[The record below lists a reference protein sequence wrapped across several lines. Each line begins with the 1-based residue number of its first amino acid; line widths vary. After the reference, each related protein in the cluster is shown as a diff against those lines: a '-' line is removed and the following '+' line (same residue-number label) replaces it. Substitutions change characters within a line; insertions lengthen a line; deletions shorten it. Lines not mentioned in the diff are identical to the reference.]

1 MFSTPARVP
10 TIEGR
15 VMGCRTWTKVRPIA
29 AASVRADDSIGF
41 IFIASL
47 MLHVLSRRK
56 IPPPPGKPP
65 LCTRFL
71 LRSFTIERQEMKR
84 RSEPRPHSFNVPPTK
99 SSVEFYTFSVT
110 RLLLLFLQQ
119 RKKRALRW
127 KSSVKFHPVDCYLPV
142 RLHFFP
148 LFFPSYST
156 QEFKLKKMVSVSV
169 SFISYYFLTLF
180 LFSLSFPFQ
189 WRVRSFFLNDRR
201 YKDVWST
208 NAIWQCIYPSI
219 SNASEVEEEFA
230 LIEKRK

>member
-84 RSEPRPHSFNVPPTK
+84 RSEPRPRSFNVPPTK

-119 RKKRALRW
+119 RKKRALR
-127 KSSVKFHPVDCYLPV
+127 
-142 RLHFFP
+142 
-148 LFFPSYST
+148 
-156 QEFKLKKMVSVSV
+156 
-169 SFISYYFLTLF
+169 
-180 LFSLSFPFQ
+180 
-189 WRVRSFFLNDRR
+189 
-201 YKDVWST
+201 
-208 NAIWQCIYPSI
+208 
-219 SNASEVEEEFA
+219 
-230 LIEKRK
+230 